1 MTQFQYKPRRLK
13 LHIDDPGLLDRLTE
27 LAAGLPFVKA
37 IDFAAIALGVSRST
51 LSAFLKDNPEAKDAW
66 QQGRIIKKAQFA
78 KKGEQFAM
86 VDPPTWRFL
95 AKQHLGYSDNPKVDK
110 PMGELAGAE
119 TKKLMSREEAIKRIM
134 ELQRKVPRE
143 IDGEAQ
149 EVHPTANQVTTGRA
163 LTRRG

>member
-1 MTQFQYKPRRLK
+1 MTQFQYKPRRQK

-27 LAAGLPFVKA
+27 LGAGLPLSQALDV
-37 IDFAAIALGVSRST
+37 AALSLGVSRST
-51 LSAFLKDNPEAKDAW
+51 LFQFLKENPEAKDAW
-66 QQGRIIKKAQFA
+66 KQGRVMKKAQFA

-95 AKQHLGYSDNPKVDK
+95 AKQYLGMSDNPKTDK
-110 PMGELAGAE
+110 ATAQLANAE

-134 ELQRKVPRE
+134 ELQRKVPTE
-143 IDGEAQ
+143 IDGEAH
-149 EVHPTANQVTTGRA
+149 EVRPATNQAMTGRA